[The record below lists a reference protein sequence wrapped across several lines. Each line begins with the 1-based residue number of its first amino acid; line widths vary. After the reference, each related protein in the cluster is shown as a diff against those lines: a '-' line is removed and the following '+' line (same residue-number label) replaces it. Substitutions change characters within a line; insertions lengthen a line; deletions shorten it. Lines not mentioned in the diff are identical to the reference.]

1 MNLHYLQI
9 LKVKVEAPMMKRIL
23 TIAISCVLTFTTAS
37 AAPISRIKD
46 IADFS
51 GVRSNML
58 IGYGLVVGLN
68 GTGDAAN
75 SIPFTRQTL
84 VDMLGKLGMN
94 SAGVANQI
102 KTKNVASV
110 MITAD
115 MPSYA
120 RQGSRLDINVAS
132 LGDAK
137 SLEGGTLIA
146 TALIGA
152 DGQTYA
158 VAQGSIVL
166 GGYETDA
173 GAQEH
178 LTSGKIPAGATVEVE
193 TGHELANNENLRLVL
208 RNPDFTTAI
217 RVQNAINEAF
227 KEPVSQ
233 AIDNGTIDIA
243 VPEALREVMAAVIQK
258 VENVR
263 VRPDGRA
270 RVVIDEKAGTIVMG
284 EGVQISDVA
293 ISHANLSVRISQ
305 LQEIIQPAG
314 MEGLTVAQE
323 DPNADTEGQGQFQMF
338 EPGVTLADLV
348 DGLNALGVKP
358 KDIVSILQTIK
369 AAGALQADIVLM

>member
-1 MNLHYLQI
+1 MRKMTFIYTLF
-9 LKVKVEAPMMKRIL
+9 
-23 TIAISCVLTFTTAS
+23 ISLVVTCLSAQ

-120 RQGSRLDINVAS
+120 RQGGRLDVNVAS

-158 VAQGSIVL
+158 VAQGAIIL
-166 GGYETDA
+166 GGYETDTA
-173 GAQEH
+173 TKEH
-178 LTSGKIPAGATVEVE
+178 LTSGKIMSGATVEVE
-193 TGHELANNENLRLVL
+193 TGHELANNEKLRLVL
-208 RNPDFTTAI
+208 RNPDFTTAM
-217 RVQNAINEAF
+217 RVQNAVNDAF
-227 KEPVSQ
+227 GEPVSQ

-243 VPEALREVMAAVIQK
+243 VPQNLRSVMAAVIQK

-270 RVVIDEKAGTIVMG
+270 RVVVDEKTGTIVMG

-293 ISHANLSVRISQ
+293 ISHANLSVRVSQ
-305 LQEIIQPAG
+305 LQEVIQPEG
-314 MEGLTVAQE
+314 SEGLTVAQE
-323 DPNADTEGQGQFQMF
+323 DPDANMDGKGQFQMF

-369 AAGALQADIVLM
+369 ASGALQADIVLM

>member
-1 MNLHYLQI
+1 
-9 LKVKVEAPMMKRIL
+9 MMKKFKIIVAITFLAL
-23 TIAISCVLTFTTAS
+23 TAQAQAS
-37 AAPISRIKD
+37 FAAPVSRIKD

-58 IGYGLVVGLN
+58 IGYGLVIGLA

-84 VDMLGKLGMN
+84 VDTLGKLGMN
-94 SAGVANQI
+94 STAVASQI

-120 RQGSRLDINVAS
+120 RQGSKLDINVAS

-158 VAQGSIVL
+158 VAQGPVML
-166 GGYETDA
+166 GGFESDQETRKH
-173 GAQEH
+173 E
-178 LTSGKIPAGATVEVE
+178 TSGMITSGATVEVE
-193 TGHELANNENLRLVL
+193 TGHELAKTDKLRLVL

-217 RVQNAINEAF
+217 RMRDAINQAF
-227 KEPVSQ
+227 GEPVGR
-233 AIDNGTIDIA
+233 ALDNGTIDVEI
-243 VPEALREVMAAVIQK
+243 PENLRSEMASIIQK
-258 VENVR
+258 VENIR
-263 VRPDGRA
+263 VRPDSRA
-270 RVVIDEKAGTIVMG
+270 KVVIDEKTGTIVMG
-284 EGVQISDVA
+284 EGVQVSDVA

-305 LQEIIQPAG
+305 LQEVVQPEG
-314 MEGLTVAQE
+314 QEGLVVAQEGAQE
-323 DPNADTEGQGQFQMF
+323 DPAGTAQFQMF

-358 KDIVSILQTIK
+358 KDVVSILQSIK
-369 AAGALQADIVLM
+369 AAGALQAEIVLM

>member
-1 MNLHYLQI
+1 
-9 LKVKVEAPMMKRIL
+9 MKKLFTL
-23 TIAISCVLTFTTAS
+23 TLLALFMALNTAQ

-51 GVRSNML
+51 GVRTNML

-84 VDMLGKLGMN
+84 IDMLGKLGMN

-120 RQGSRLDINVAS
+120 RQGSRLDVTVSS

-158 VAQGSIVL
+158 VAQGSISL
-166 GGYETDA
+166 GGFETDNEVR
-173 GAQEH
+173 EH
-178 LTSGKIPAGATVEVE
+178 LTSGKIVAGATVEVE
-193 TGHELANNENLRLVL
+193 TGHELSNNENLRLVL
-208 RNPDFTTAI
+208 RNPDFTTAM
-217 RVQNAINEAF
+217 RVQKAINESF
-227 KEPVSQ
+227 GEPVSQ
-233 AIDNGTIDIA
+233 AIDNGTVDIT
-243 VPEALREVMAAVIQK
+243 VPQGLRPVMAAVIQK
-258 VENVR
+258 VENIR

-270 RVVIDEKAGTIVMG
+270 RVVIDEKTGTIVMG

-293 ISHANLSVRISQ
+293 ISHSNLSVRISQ
-305 LQEIIQPAG
+305 LQEIVQPEG

-323 DPNADTEGQGQFQMF
+323 DPNATTEGQGQFRMF

-358 KDIVSILQTIK
+358 RDIVSILQTIK